1 MSKNLIKAII
11 PLCIFILFV
20 SMSLQNF
27 NNINDDTAIE
37 VMASIDDENIEEKNI
52 NKDNGLWNC
61 VVASNQCSNIVADG

>member
-52 NKDNGLWNC
+52 NKDKGVYIKTKIIGLMN
-61 VVASNQCSNIVADG
+61 